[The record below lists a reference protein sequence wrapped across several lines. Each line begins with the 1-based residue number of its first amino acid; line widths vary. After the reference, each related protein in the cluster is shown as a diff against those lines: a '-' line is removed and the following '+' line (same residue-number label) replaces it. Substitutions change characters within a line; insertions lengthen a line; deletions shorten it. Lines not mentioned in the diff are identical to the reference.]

1 MKKRKIKPWP
11 VILTLIICC
20 FIVLLFCLVD
30 IYRSLKSGNIS
41 QVKVLETIE
50 NYDYKLDE
58 NDSAYVK
65 SLFKDLKKI
74 LEEEQVDEQSYA
86 SLMSQI
92 FVADFY
98 SLKQAINKND
108 VGGTQFVYEPYQND
122 FIASAK
128 ATIYAYVENNI
139 YGTRNQALPLVS
151 NVEVTDIQSTEY
163 ESDIVSDQKAYLVD
177 LYVTYEEML
186 DYPNHVSLTLVHND
200 DKLQIVKMQ

>member
-50 NYDYKLDE
+50 NFDYKLDE

-65 SLFKDLKKI
+65 SLFKDLKKV

-128 ATIYAYVENNI
+128 STIYAYVENNI

-163 ESDIVSDQKAYLVD
+163 ESDMVSDQKAYLVD
-177 LYVTYEEML
+177 LYVTYEETL

>member
-65 SLFKDLKKI
+65 SLFKDLKKV

-128 ATIYAYVENNI
+128 STIYAYVENNI

-163 ESDIVSDQKAYLVD
+163 ESDMVSDQKAYLVD
-177 LYVTYEEML
+177 LYVTYEETL